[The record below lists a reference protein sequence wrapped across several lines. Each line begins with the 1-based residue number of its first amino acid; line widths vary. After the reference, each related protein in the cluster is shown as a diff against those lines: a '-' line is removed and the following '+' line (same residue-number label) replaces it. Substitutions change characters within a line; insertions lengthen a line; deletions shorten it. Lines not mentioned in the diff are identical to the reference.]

1 MDGGALALPQ
11 GIRDAILIQCCR
23 EFYIGN
29 TAFLG
34 SVHVKSR
41 DATKNTH
48 AENVKVEPTVSED
61 VQENEPRN
69 LPTLIDEISGCAER
83 IGKQYEAD
91 DSENSQV

>member
-1 MDGGALALPQ
+1 MKLKLPGGNVA
-11 GIRDAILIQCCR
+11 
-23 EFYIGN
+23 
-29 TAFLG
+29 
-34 SVHVKSR
+34 KSR
-41 DATKNTH
+41 DATKNFH

-91 DSENSQV
+91 DSENSQVVKCRKIFCSQK